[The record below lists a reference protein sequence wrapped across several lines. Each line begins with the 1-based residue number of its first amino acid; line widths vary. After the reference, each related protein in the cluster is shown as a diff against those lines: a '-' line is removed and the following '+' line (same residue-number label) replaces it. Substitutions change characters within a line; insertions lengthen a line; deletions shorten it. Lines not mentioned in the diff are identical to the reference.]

1 MITLYNILIFKT
13 TVLLFF
19 LKFFNK
25 KIRVFVD
32 QRKNVLSTLEK
43 NISKS
48 EKYIWIHVASLGEYE
63 QGLPVFKELK
73 KIYKDHKIL
82 LSFFSSSGY
91 EVKKN
96 NEIAD
101 LTVYLPLDN
110 YFNSKKFIKIVSPKM
125 AFFVK
130 YEFWPNYLRNLSKNN
145 IPTYLIAGR
154 FRQSHWFFKWYGKS
168 FLKMISSS
176 FSHFFVQNKTSLEL
190 LKKFKIS
197 NSSLM
202 GDSRFDR
209 VYSLLNQNNFIKN
222 ISDFIDQKT
231 CFVAGSTWFEDES
244 LIIDYLKSNSTENI
258 RWIIAPHQINSK
270 KIKEFQNRLN
280 VKSVTL
286 SNLENNNPKDYKILI
301 VDCIG
306 LLTKLYSY
314 ANISYVGGAMGKT
327 GLHNIL
333 EPAIFKCPIV
343 IGKNHDK
350 FPEAQE
356 MINLKGLIS
365 VKNSLDFN
373 NVVNKLINDKELC
386 LKMGENNYNYI
397 FENLGATKNVV
408 SFLKQNK

>member
-25 KIRVFVD
+25 KIRAFVD
-32 QRKNVLSTLEK
+32 QRKNVLNTLEK

-110 YFNSKKFIKIVSPKM
+110 YFNSKKFIKIVCPKM

-154 FRQSHWFFKWYGKS
+154 FRKSHWFFKWYGKS

-306 LLTKLYSY
+306 LVTKLYSY
-314 ANISYVGGAMGKT
+314 ANLSYVGGAMGET

-333 EPAIFKCPIV
+333 EPSIFKCPIV

-365 VKNSLDFN
+365 VKNNLDFN
-373 NVVNKLINDKELC
+373 NAVNKLINDKELC

-397 FENLGATKNVV
+397 LDNLGATKNVV

>member
-1 MITLYNILIFKT
+1 
-13 TVLLFF
+13 
-19 LKFFNK
+19 
-25 KIRVFVD
+25 
-32 QRKNVLSTLEK
+32 
-43 NISKS
+43 
-48 EKYIWIHVASLGEYE
+48 
-63 QGLPVFKELK
+63 
-73 KIYKDHKIL
+73 
-82 LSFFSSSGY
+82 
-91 EVKKN
+91 
-96 NEIAD
+96 
-101 LTVYLPLDN
+101 
-110 YFNSKKFIKIVSPKM
+110 M

-270 KIKEFQNRLN
+270 KLKEFQNRLN
-280 VKSVTL
+280 VKSYPVQ
-286 SNLENNNPKDYKILI
+286 S
-301 VDCIG
+301 
-306 LLTKLYSY
+306 
-314 ANISYVGGAMGKT
+314 
-327 GLHNIL
+327 
-333 EPAIFKCPIV
+333 
-343 IGKNHDK
+343 
-350 FPEAQE
+350 
-356 MINLKGLIS
+356 
-365 VKNSLDFN
+365 
-373 NVVNKLINDKELC
+373 
-386 LKMGENNYNYI
+386 
-397 FENLGATKNVV
+397 
-408 SFLKQNK
+408 

>member
-1 MITLYNILIFKT
+1 MI
-13 TVLLFF
+13 
-19 LKFFNK
+19 K
-25 KIRVFVD
+25 K
-32 QRKNVLSTLEK
+32 KCLNTLEK

-101 LTVYLPLDN
+101 LTVDLPLDN
-110 YFNSKKFIKIVSPKM
+110 YLNSKKFIKIVSPKM

-190 LKKFKIS
+190 LKKVKIS

-306 LLTKLYSY
+306 LLIKLT
-314 ANISYVGGAMGKT
+314 VM
-327 GLHNIL
+327 L
-333 EPAIFKCPIV
+333 IFHMLV
-343 IGKNHDK
+343 
-350 FPEAQE
+350 ERW
-356 MINLKGLIS
+356 
-365 VKNSLDFN
+365 
-373 NVVNKLINDKELC
+373 
-386 LKMGENNYNYI
+386 ENRS
-397 FENLGATKNVV
+397 T
-408 SFLKQNK
+408 